1 MIEIYIKLPCVC
13 VYRVYETTQK
23 AVYAIY
29 HLLSSLQ
36 PRKVRFRF
44 QRSWTMELIYS
55 VNLMIIISLNILFF
69 ISGACLN
76 SLVIV
81 TFSRSVLLQRK
92 SCYFMIMVLS
102 CCDLLAALTSHPLM
116 ILGTTLWLTEQFNAY
131 PKWLYISLRST
142 AVFISF
148 SLNALVVMSFDRY
161 LATSN
166 PIFHRTSVTKMKL
179 STLFAM
185 LSFVSLI
192 LFSLSFDDLVISYE
206 LAILT
211 GFFIYVPPML
221 VFNYKLFMVG
231 RKIRRLN
238 NEKAPEE
245 KKTSFS
251 LKMISSCVLAVVC
264 CVVLFTPALAYIGL
278 KTFSK
283 EKELNLNN
291 SNLTGLWT
299 ITISSM
305 NSTFNCLIFYW
316 KNKIL
321 RTEGMKVIKSIKVCK
336 IVQPESDEHENERIS
351 TSWEN
356 TTKL

>member
-1 MIEIYIKLPCVC
+1 
-13 VYRVYETTQK
+13 
-23 AVYAIY
+23 
-29 HLLSSLQ
+29 
-36 PRKVRFRF
+36 
-44 QRSWTMELIYS
+44 MELIYS

-131 PKWLYISLRST
+131 TKWLYISLRST

-185 LSFVSLI
+185 LNFVSLI

-231 RKIRRLN
+231 RKIRTRLN
-238 NEKAPEE
+238 NEKAPKD

-251 LKMISSCVLAVVC
+251 LKMISSCVLAVAC
-264 CVVLFTPALAYIGL
+264 CVVLFTPTLAYIGL

-283 EKELNLNN
+283 EKELDLNN

-321 RTEGMKVIKSIKVCK
+321 RTEGIKVIKSIKVCK
-336 IVQPESDEHENERIS
+336 IVQPESDEQEIKRIS